1 MKPILSYLY
10 AKKSTSP
17 TKIVKEVLPHKC
29 YAVRNYNT
37 IYFRTV
43 NPFLNQAPASASL
56 ARPSAPARPAL
67 SPSCGGTM

>member
-1 MKPILSYLY
+1 MKPVLSYLY

-17 TKIVKEVLPHKC
+17 AKIAKEVLPHTC

-43 NPFLNQAPASASL
+43 NLFLDQAPASASL
-56 ARPSAPARPAL
+56 ARPSAPASPAL
-67 SPSCGGTM
+67 SPSSGGTM